1 MAAAASTRL
10 SKLCGLTTYRRAPS
24 ASDLSRSSCCH
35 DVLSTTIGTS
45 LSSSLPLIRAKTVT
59 LNEVIAGPE
68 VDRQG
73 FRCRQ
78 DSLASTPDDCAALES
93 LHCWRT
99 VSFRLAPY
107 AAVLKSFGI
116 PSQYV
121 RDLPER
127 LWMAAAK
134 LAKFYRLHPM
144 RRGLRPGC
152 RATFNANRGIC
163 SFPLHVRQLA

>member
-1 MAAAASTRL
+1 VAVSTHTIYAWKATHRELEVSEAREAKPLRDENTRL
-10 SKLCGLTTYRRAPS
+10 NKMVADLMLGEVS
-24 ASDLSRSSCCH
+24 AGC
-35 DVLSTTIGTS
+35 
-45 LSSSLPLIRAKTVT
+45 
-59 LNEVIAGPE
+59 
-68 VDRQG
+68 
-73 FRCRQ
+73 
-78 DSLASTPDDCAALES
+78 
-93 LHCWRT
+93 
-99 VSFRLAPY
+99 Y